1 MRSPFVKF
9 LFVLLALALSA
20 PPARAALTLTA
31 AGTAQGLSLSTFAS
45 GFPVVSSVG
54 GNIGPQGIAFPN
66 AGGVLVSDY
75 TGNVRLFPTDTDG
88 QNASAAP
95 IGQNYLQANAMDIG
109 KVGSSLYMSQQPAG
123 ALVQINANGSLNQS
137 IVSGLPTATG
147 VAINPTN
154 GHVFVAARG
163 APGQIFDV
171 DPIAK
176 TKTLF
181 TNLVADDMVFSP
193 DGSTLYAS
201 NLLSSDPNN
210 GHVFGFNTTTKA
222 QVFDSGNITGGPMGM
237 FLGNG
242 AQSGKLFVI
251 TIGGTLLSVDLTTSA
266 QTVLAS
272 GGSRGEFIAADPNDG
287 SILIDQSDSVVRV
300 TGVPEPA
307 GALAC
312 AIGAAIALSSR
323 RRARQRHG
331 GSA

>member
-1 MRSPFVKF
+1 M
-9 LFVLLALALSA
+9 LALALVA

-45 GFPVVSSVG
+45 GFPVVNSVG
-54 GNIGPQGIAFPN
+54 GNIGPQGIDFPN
-66 AGGVLVSDY
+66 ASGVLVSDY
-75 TGNVRLFPTDTDG
+75 TGNVRLFPADSDG

-95 IGQNYLQANAMDIG
+95 IGQNYLQANAMDLAR
-109 KVGSSLYMSQQPAG
+109 VGGNFYMTQQVAG
-123 ALVQINANGSLNQS
+123 SLVQINSDGTLNQP

-147 VAINPTN
+147 VAVNPTN

-163 APGQIFDV
+163 SPGQIFDV

-181 TNLVADDMVFSP
+181 TSLVADDMVFSP
-193 DGSTLYAS
+193 DGSTIYAS

-210 GHVFGFNTTTKA
+210 GHVFGFNTTSKA
-222 QVFDSGNITGGPMGM
+222 QVFDSGNISGGPMGM
-237 FLGNG
+237 FLGTG

-251 TIGGTLLSVDLTTSA
+251 TIGGTLLSVDLSTSA

-272 GGSRGEFIAADPNDG
+272 GGSRGEFIAVDPNDG
-287 SILIDQSDSVVRV
+287 SILIDQSDSIVRV

-307 GALAC
+307 GTIAC
-312 AIGAAIALSSR
+312 AIGAAIVLSSR
-323 RRARQRHG
+323 RRARQHHG
-331 GSA
+331 GTA